1 MSARELSEYLKYRTQ
16 DVKDFMAGMIVDHL
30 DGVVGEVELEKA
42 QAEAADWADSMWSL
56 QQ

>member
-30 DGVVGEVELEKA
+30 DGIVGEVELEKA
-42 QAEAADWADSMWSL
+42 RAEAADWADSMWEL
-56 QQ
+56 Q

>member
-42 QAEAADWADSMWSL
+42 QAEASDWADSMWSL